1 MKRSFTKLI
10 GASLLVTLVM
20 QGAVTMAQTTPAP
33 GVMLAAASDK
43 KSDDKKDKADSAST
57 QKTTKAPEKAADAAA
72 WTPVRRLWGY
82 SFGDFYY
89 AGHTDPLANSSRG
102 GETMYNNVPTGRNA
116 FQFRRLYL
124 GYDYDIDQH
133 FTAEVLLA
141 SEPNANTGV
150 NGTTSIQ
157 NGDNLVDNKMAFFIK
172 NFNLRYRNIWNGT
185 DLVFGEMSTPGFALN
200 EPGTNGPTSLSETT
214 WAYRSI
220 EKTITDFHKNNSY
233 DVGAALQGTF
243 DPATKNFGYVFMI
256 GNNTSASLLPA
267 TSANSGFFKIF
278 YGDIWG
284 KFLEKKNL
292 YIDLYADY
300 AQTSSTTPS
309 AAVTAGQIDP
319 LSHSIFK
326 AFVSY
331 ATKPVTLGVEAYTQ
345 QLSNAVTN
353 TTTKATEDATVNA
366 ISVWARGPIVSVK
379 DAAGKSF
386 TKLGFFARYDA
397 YNPDTKFT
405 SSNTYTVN
413 SGGYSTYS
421 PFTKENFLTAGLD
434 WIPQPLTAA
443 KVHFEPNIWYIGY
456 KDQRDGSAA
465 GFIAAD
471 HTIVY
476 RMTVFFT
483 FGK

>member
-1 MKRSFTKLI
+1 MKRSFTNLL
-10 GASLLVTLVM
+10 GASLLGLLILSGFTGKA
-20 QGAVTMAQTTPAP
+20 QQTT
-33 GVMLAAASDK
+33 LASVERVSKTAKAEK
-43 KSDDKKDKADSAST
+43 KAD
-57 QKTTKAPEKAADAAA
+57 APA

-82 SFGDFYY
+82 SFADFYY
-89 AGHTDPLANSSRG
+89 AGHADPLANASRG
-102 GETMYNNVPTGRNA
+102 AETMYNGVPSDRNA
-116 FQFRRLYL
+116 FQFRRIYL

-150 NGTTSIQ
+150 NGTTAIQ
-157 NGDNLVDNKMAFFIK
+157 NGDNLVDNKMAFYIK
-172 NFNLRYRNIWNGT
+172 NFNLRYRNIWKGT

-200 EPGTNGPTSLSETT
+200 EPGTNAPTSLSEAT

-220 EKTITDFHKNNSY
+220 EKTVTDFHKNNSY

-243 DPATKNFGYVFMI
+243 DPDTKNFGYVFMI
-256 GNNTSASLLPA
+256 GNNTQASLLPA
-267 TSANSGFFKIF
+267 ASANSGFFKIF
-278 YGDIWG
+278 YGDLWG
-284 KFLEKKNL
+284 KFLDKKNL

-300 AQTSSTTPS
+300 AQTSSSTPT
-309 AAVTAGQIDP
+309 VDP
-319 LSHSIFK
+319 QSHNMFK
-326 AFVSY
+326 AFVAY
-331 ATKPVTLGVEAYTQ
+331 TTKPVTLGVEAYTQ
-345 QLSNAVTN
+345 QLSNAATN
-353 TTTKATEDATVNA
+353 STTKSVENATVTGL
-366 ISVWARGPIVSVK
+366 SVWARGPIVSVK

-386 TKLGFFARYDA
+386 TKLGFFARYDN

-405 SSNTYTVN
+405 TGDVYAVN
-413 SGGYSTYS
+413 SGGYSTWS
-421 PFTKENFLTAGLD
+421 PFTKEQFITAGLD

-456 KDQRDGSAA
+456 KDQRNGSDA

-471 HTIVY
+471 HTLVY